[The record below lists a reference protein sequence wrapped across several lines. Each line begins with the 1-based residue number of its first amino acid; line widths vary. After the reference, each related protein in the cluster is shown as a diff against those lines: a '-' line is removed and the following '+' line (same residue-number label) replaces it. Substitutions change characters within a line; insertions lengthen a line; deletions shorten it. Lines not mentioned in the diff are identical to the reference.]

1 MKGAKARGKPGVKNQ
16 RRIEPHF
23 DTKSKPASPRRR
35 PSRLKRWARR
45 HPWRARALGYSAR
58 AAAWGIAILGAAVT
72 FIVLQMPDPRSAALD
87 DRPPNVTVLAQ
98 DGSVLAERGLRRGH
112 MSLREL
118 PPYLVQAVLATEDR
132 RFYAHFGVDP
142 LGLVRASFRNA
153 VSGAVVEG
161 GSTITQQ
168 LAKNLFLTP
177 KRTLSRKFEE
187 AVYAVWLERRFSK
200 DEILELYLNR
210 VYFGGGTY
218 GVEAASRRYFGK
230 SSRYVTLPQEA
241 LFEVLLQA
249 HSRYAPTRSEK
260 RAEARVNE
268 VLDNMVEAG
277 FLSSA
282 EAEAA
287 AGEPLRLRTFSD
299 DTGYPY
305 AVDWVAETLP
315 EVVGNADGDL
325 IVETTID

>member
-1 MKGAKARGKPGVKNQ
+1 
-16 RRIEPHF
+16 
-23 DTKSKPASPRRR
+23 
-35 PSRLKRWARR
+35 
-45 HPWRARALGYSAR
+45 
-58 AAAWGIAILGAAVT
+58 
-72 FIVLQMPDPRSAALD
+72 MPLNA
-87 DRPPNVTVLAQ
+87 
-98 DGSVLAERGLRRGH
+98 
-112 MSLREL
+112 L

-142 LGLVRASFRNA
+142 LGLARASFRNA

-177 KRTLSRKFEE
+177 KRTLSRKLEE

-230 SSRYVTLPQEA
+230 SSREVTLPQAA
-241 LFEVLLQA
+241 LFAGLLKA
-249 HSRYAPTRSEK
+249 PSRYAPTRSAA
-260 RAEARVNE
+260 RASVRVDE

-277 FLSSA
+277 YLTAAQAKAADEAPLKLSA
-282 EAEAA
+282 KD
-287 AGEPLRLRTFSD
+287 D
-299 DTGYPY
+299 DTGYSY
-305 AVDWVAETLP
+305 AVDWVAELLP
-315 EVVGNADGDL
+315 ELVGEHHSDL
-325 IVETTID
+325 FVETTIDPGLQRRTQQALRRILDSRANKLPRAKAPSSCSTLWAA